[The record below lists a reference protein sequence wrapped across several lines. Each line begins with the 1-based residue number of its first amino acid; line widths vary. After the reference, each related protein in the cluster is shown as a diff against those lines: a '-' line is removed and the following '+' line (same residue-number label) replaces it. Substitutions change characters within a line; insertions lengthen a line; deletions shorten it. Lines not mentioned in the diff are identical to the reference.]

1 MLGRTTRMATLALL
15 ALPVLGGA
23 GCAVKKTT
31 RLSPQQIRPLLS
43 ATLEELLS
51 KLQQQA
57 AAVHSLNAVT
67 ELVPS
72 TGSAYSGVI
81 EQYRDVR
88 AFVLAQRSVNSSD
101 SSHPRRWRGQQI
113 RMIGQAPIVRKKI
126 FDMVADDHSFRIH
139 LPTKHKFIVGPT
151 TLTRRSDKPMENLRP
166 QHLLEALFPAAPL
179 AGALHLLE
187 ENEFSG
193 RRYYAVSEVVHEA
206 GEDGRLARKWWF
218 DRTDLALVRV
228 QRFGPSGRLLADIH
242 YARWQDAG
250 GVPYPRT
257 IELIRPHD
265 DYRLKLLIKELTL
278 NEPLAPE
285 KFHLEK
291 PAGAELVELKEK
303 DQSDN
308 SAATPATAQEDGR

>member
-1 MLGRTTRMATLALL
+1 MATLALL

-43 ATLEELLS
+43 ATLEELLL
-51 KLQQQA
+51 KLQRQA
-57 AAVHSLNAVT
+57 ESVHSLNAVT

-88 AFVLAQRSVNSSD
+88 AFVLAQRSANPSGNT
-101 SSHPRRWRGQQI
+101 RQI
-113 RMIGQAPIVRKKI
+113 RMIGQAPIVRKTI

-193 RRYYAVSEVVHEA
+193 RRYYAVSEVMHET

-218 DRTDLALVRV
+218 DRTDFALVRV

-242 YARWQDAG
+242 YAQWQDAG
-250 GVPYPRT
+250 GVSYPRT

-303 DQSDN
+303 GQTDN
-308 SAATPATAQEDGR
+308 SAATPAAAQEDGR

>member
-1 MLGRTTRMATLALL
+1 MLKHTIRMALL
-15 ALPVLGGA
+15 ALLVLGGV
-23 GCAVKKTT
+23 GCAVKTTT
-31 RLSPQQIRPLLS
+31 RLNPQQIRPLLS
-43 ATLEELLS
+43 ATLQELLL

-88 AFVLAQRSVNSSD
+88 AFVLARQSVNPSD
-101 SSHPRRWRGQQI
+101 NSHPRRWRGQQI
-113 RMIGQAPIVRKKI
+113 RMIGQAPIVRKTI

-139 LPTKHKFIVGPT
+139 IPPKNKFIVGPT
-151 TLTRRSDKPMENLRP
+151 TLTRRSEKPMENLRP

-179 AGALHLLE
+179 AGALHLQE
-187 ENEFSG
+187 ENEFNS
-193 RRYYAVSEVVHEA
+193 RRYYAVSEVVREA
-206 GEDGRLARKWWF
+206 GENWRLARKWWF

-228 QRFGPSGRLLADIH
+228 QRFDPSGRLLADIH
-242 YARWQDAG
+242 YAQWQDAD
-250 GVPYPRT
+250 GVSYPRT

-291 PAGAELVELKEK
+291 PAGAELVELEEK
-303 DQSDN
+303 DETGSIAEVP
-308 SAATPATAQEDGR
+308 AAAQEDGR

>member
-1 MLGRTTRMATLALL
+1 MATLALL

-88 AFVLAQRSVNSSD
+88 AFVLAQRSVNPSG
-101 SSHPRRWRGQQI
+101 HTRQI

-126 FDMVADDHSFRIH
+126 FDMVADDHTFRIH

-206 GEDGRLARKWWF
+206 EEEGRMARKWWF

-228 QRFGPSGRLLADIH
+228 QRFGSSGRLLADIH

-250 GVPYPRT
+250 GVSYPRT
-257 IELIRPHD
+257 IELIRPYD

-308 SAATPATAQEDGR
+308 SAATPAAAQEDGR

>member
-23 GCAVKKTT
+23 GCAVKTTT
-31 RLSPQQIRPLLS
+31 RLNPQQIRPLLS

-88 AFVLAQRSVNSSD
+88 AFVLAQRSANPSGNT
-101 SSHPRRWRGQQI
+101 RQI

-126 FDMVADDHSFRIH
+126 FDMVSDDHNFRIH

-193 RRYYAVSEVVHEA
+193 RRYYAVSEVMHEA

-242 YARWQDAG
+242 YAQWQDAG

-303 DQSDN
+303 GQTDN
-308 SAATPATAQEDGR
+308 SAATPAAAQEDGR